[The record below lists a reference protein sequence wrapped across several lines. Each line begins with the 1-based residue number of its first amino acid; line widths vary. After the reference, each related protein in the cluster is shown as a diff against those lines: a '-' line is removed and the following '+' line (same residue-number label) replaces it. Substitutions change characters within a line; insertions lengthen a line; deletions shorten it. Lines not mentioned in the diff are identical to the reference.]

1 MIYEEIFRAFEKED
15 VRYVVV
21 GGVACNIYGYV
32 RMTVDLDIM
41 VDLSE
46 ENLSKIVA
54 VMERLGYR
62 PRAPVEPRDLLSEDT
77 REEWVK
83 NKGAVVFT
91 FIDPK
96 KPFRQVDIFLVNPMN
111 FEEVHERREEMT
123 VGGIRM
129 AVVCMEDLIAMK
141 SSAGRP
147 RDFEDVDHLR
157 KIAALRGGER

>member
-1 MIYEEIFRAFEKED
+1 MSGKVAVGRHLAHQFLRVSPYIIEVYFRGYELSFRAD
-15 VRYVVV
+15 H
-21 GGVACNIYGYV
+21 
-32 RMTVDLDIM
+32 
-41 VDLSE
+41 
-46 ENLSKIVA
+46 
-54 VMERLGYR
+54 ERPAERQPGR
-62 PRAPVEPRDLLSEDT
+62 RI
-77 REEWVK
+77 
-83 NKGAVVFT
+83 
-91 FIDPK
+91 IDPK